1 MADRRHAITQLDF
14 FIRQVTLFADEI
26 RNAVGQK
33 LDVLGFKTTG
43 RDLGEQMA
51 FGFLLEFLQK
61 VVVIVC
67 DRFAGQRI
75 QCLGKALLGETVCI
89 RQALGQG
96 LFHFIGKLPVR
107 RMNLFASSLAY
118 IKEISLFYPPV
129 IIGGKNGKN
138 SENPVGS
145 NKSEKRKPKSA
156 VYRSFWA
163 SVVYFHL
170 RLISTK
176 SHKREMT
183 RNQFEGNLTRV
194 RIPPAAPRKNLFCL
208 LRQKRFFVKRGTENA
223 D

>member
-1 MADRRHAITQLDF
+1 MADRRHAVTQLDF

-61 VVVIVC
+61 VVVILC
-67 DRFAGQRI
+67 DRFACHRI
-75 QCLGKALLGETVCI
+75 QRLGKILLGETVCI

-118 IKEISLFYPPV
+118 IKEI
-129 IIGGKNGKN
+129 
-138 SENPVGS
+138 VGRRKRLRPLHGES
-145 NKSEKRKPKSA
+145 N
-156 VYRSFWA
+156 
-163 SVVYFHL
+163 
-170 RLISTK
+170 
-176 SHKREMT
+176 
-183 RNQFEGNLTRV
+183 
-194 RIPPAAPRKNLFCL
+194 FCL
-208 LRQKRFFVKRGTENA
+208 WWPIAFVLPESKHPRPVRTQEVCCQNCAYGTAMQMPDNPASCVHFGQYREP
-223 D
+223 

>member
-61 VVVIVC
+61 VVVILC
-67 DRFAGQRI
+67 DRFACHRI
-75 QCLGKALLGETVCI
+75 QRLGKILLGETVCI

-118 IKEISLFYPPV
+118 IKEIV
-129 IIGGKNGKN
+129 
-138 SENPVGS
+138 
-145 NKSEKRKPKSA
+145 KSEFGIPVDANGYALCTGNQISA
-156 VYRSFWA
+156 YGGPLLSCCQNRNILVLCVHKKY
-163 SVVYFHL
+163 VVKTVLMEL
-170 RLISTK
+170 RC
-176 SHKREMT
+176 R
-183 RNQFEGNLTRV
+183 
-194 RIPPAAPRKNLFCL
+194 
-208 LRQKRFFVKRGTENA
+208 
-223 D
+223 